1 LRRPETPKDQGLLLC
16 LVASGVDFWLMIIK
30 KEEIKAIFRCIGR
43 LALDLQA
50 RLSFN
55 REL

>member
-30 KEEIKAIFRCIGR
+30 KEEIRAIFLCIGR